1 MTGPGMYP
9 APRVER
15 TVVASWRVR
24 DPTGELA
31 RTIDVWAR
39 QTVRGRQIT
48 LVQNDQRIVVSD
60 LEPYTIDELITALQ
74 AAKAWEDTET
84 R

>member
-1 MTGPGMYP
+1 MTNPGMYP

-31 RTIDVWAR
+31 RTIGIEVR
-39 QTVRGRQIT
+39 PTNRGRQIT
-48 LVQNDQRIVVSD
+48 LVQNGQRVVVSG